1 MKHLSRLILA
11 TCACALALLL
21 AGCPWD
27 QPQSPS
33 LGGFFVFTED
43 EILSG
48 LMKVP
53 HPGAFV
59 NGSWRQDLP
68 GTVHGQT
75 LNFDGTTDNNGVYHV
90 LDGRIPAIWD
100 VGVIWN
106 VPCGNTA
113 AVATFNVT
121 PENPNVEWV
130 CGPAPASASPQFS
143 IVGSLPSAISVGS
156 SGLSSAYGLPQLNV
170 YDSTPKLVSQS
181 FATSVSPDGTA
192 ATFAFPKIT
201 SSGAPL
207 PQGVYGFNVWNKN
220 SSGTYVDQGAN
231 FLSVGTNDTSKQTP
245 YGVDGADVT
254 TWTWWCTPGTGGT
267 RCAGSSSSST
277 VTAPE
282 PILTLS
288 SANQAIYNGHTFV
301 TGSQP
306 VAVKLY
312 GSATISVSNT
322 PTFKQTRTGP
332 SKAIVANFASGSVTI
347 LSLVSN
353 TVAATIG
360 VGAQPSAVTINA
372 DATKAYVANY
382 GGSSISEIDLTSNTQ
397 SRVASVGVQPAG
409 LAMDPGGA
417 ALWVG
422 GSNYISKVDLASFS
436 VIQTF
441 SVSGQVTSLA
451 VSAGQN
457 SLVYTTVA
465 TAGGSTTFQAQQA
478 TVANAAIQGTYA
490 QYTMSSSSLYAQAI
504 TSGGPAP
511 GAPGWLGSSGALVSA
526 NYGNGL
532 AVVGTPTG
540 FALLD
545 LVHRTQV
552 MQGNTP
558 SAVHGIAT
566 SPAQGIVYIT
576 APDSNSFI
584 TVPLPPQN

>member
-1 MKHLSRLILA
+1 MKNVPRLILA
-11 TCACALALLL
+11 ASACASALLL
-21 AGCPWD
+21 GGCPWD

-43 EILSG
+43 DNG
-48 LMKVP
+48 FFKVP

-68 GTVHGQT
+68 GTVHGQE
-75 LNFDGTTDNNGVYHV
+75 LNFDGTTDSNGVYHV
-90 LDGRIPAIWD
+90 LDGRIPAVWD

-113 AVATFNVT
+113 AAATVNVT

-130 CGPAPASASPQFS
+130 CAPAITPASPQFS
-143 IVGSLPSAISVGS
+143 IFGQSPSTITIGS

-181 FATSVSPDGTA
+181 FATSVSPDGAA
-192 ATFAFPKIT
+192 ATFVFPKIT
-201 SSGAPL
+201 SSGASL
-207 PQGVYGFNVWNKN
+207 PSGVYGFNLWNKN
-220 SSGTYVDQGAN
+220 SSGTYLDQGVN
-231 FLSVGTNDTSKQTP
+231 FLSVGTNDTSKATP

-254 TWTWWCTPGTGGT
+254 TWTWWCTPGTRGQ

-277 VTAPE
+277 VTAPA

-288 SANQAIYNGHTFV
+288 SANEAIYNGHTFV
-301 TGSQP
+301 TGTQP

-312 GSATISVSNT
+312 GSAKVWVSNT
-322 PTFKQTRTGP
+322 PTFMQTRTGP
-332 SKAIVANFASGSVTI
+332 SQAIVANFASGSVTI
-347 LSLVSN
+347 LNLVSN
-353 TVAATIG
+353 AVTTTIA
-360 VGAQPSAVTINA
+360 VGAQPSEVTIKA

-382 GGSSISEIDLTSNTQ
+382 GSSSISEIDLGSNTQ

-409 LAMDPGGA
+409 LAMDPGGT

-422 GSNYISKVDLASFS
+422 GSNYISKLDLATFS

-478 TVANAAIQGTYA
+478 AVANAAIQGTYA
-490 QYTMSSSSLYAQAI
+490 HYTMSSSTPYAQAI

-511 GAPGWLGSSGALVSA
+511 GASGWLASGGALVSA

-545 LVHRTQV
+545 LVHRTTV

>member
-1 MKHLSRLILA
+1 MNNLSRFVLA
-11 TCACALALLL
+11 ACTCASALLL
-21 AGCPWD
+21 GGCPWD

-43 EILSG
+43 NNG
-48 LMKVP
+48 LFNVP

-75 LNFDGTTDNNGVYHV
+75 LNFDATTDGNGMYHV
-90 LDGRIPAIWD
+90 LDGRIPAVWD
-100 VGVIWN
+100 AGVIWN
-106 VPCGNTA
+106 VPCGNSAATA
-113 AVATFNVT
+113 IFNVT
-121 PENPNVEWV
+121 PENPNIEWV
-130 CGPAPASASPQFS
+130 CEPTVITSSPQFS
-143 IVGSLPSAISVGS
+143 IFGQSPSTITIGS

-170 YDSTPKLVSQS
+170 YDSTPNLVSQS
-181 FATSVSPDGTA
+181 LATSVSPDGTA

-201 SSGAPL
+201 SSGASL
-207 PQGVYGFNVWNKN
+207 PSGVYGFNLWNKN
-220 SSGTYVDQGAN
+220 SSGTYLDQGVN
-231 FLSVGTNDTSKQTP
+231 FLSVGTNDTSKLTP

-254 TWTWWCTPGTGGT
+254 IWTWWCTPGTGGQ

-277 VTAPE
+277 VTTPE
-282 PILTLS
+282 PIVTLS
-288 SANQAIYNGHTFV
+288 STNQAIYNGQTYA
-301 TGSQP
+301 TSNQP

-312 GSATISVSNT
+312 GSATVWLSST
-322 PTFKQTRTGP
+322 PTFKQTRKGP
-332 SKAIVANFASGSVTI
+332 SNAIVANFGSASVTI
-347 LSLVSN
+347 LNLVSN
-353 TVAATIG
+353 AVTTTIA
-360 VGAQPSAVTINA
+360 VGAQPSAVTIKA

-382 GGSSISEIDLTSNTQ
+382 GSASISEIDLTSNTQ
-397 SRVASVGVQPAG
+397 SRVASVGVQPAA
-409 LAMDPGGA
+409 LAMDPGGT

-422 GSNYISKVDLASFS
+422 GSNYISELDLASFS

-478 TVANAAIQGTYA
+478 AVANAAIQGTYA
-490 QYTMSSSSLYAQAI
+490 QYTMSSSTSYAQAV

-511 GAPGWLGSSGALVSA
+511 GAPGWLASSGALVSA

-545 LVHRTQV
+545 LVHRTTV

-576 APDSNSFI
+576 APDSNSFM

>member
-1 MKHLSRLILA
+1 
-11 TCACALALLL
+11 
-21 AGCPWD
+21 
-27 QPQSPS
+27 
-33 LGGFFVFTED
+33 
-43 EILSG
+43 
-48 LMKVP
+48 
-53 HPGAFV
+53 
-59 NGSWRQDLP
+59 
-68 GTVHGQT
+68 
-75 LNFDGTTDNNGVYHV
+75 
-90 LDGRIPAIWD
+90 
-100 VGVIWN
+100 
-106 VPCGNTA
+106 
-113 AVATFNVT
+113 
-121 PENPNVEWV
+121 
-130 CGPAPASASPQFS
+130 
-143 IVGSLPSAISVGS
+143 
-156 SGLSSAYGLPQLNV
+156 
-170 YDSTPKLVSQS
+170 
-181 FATSVSPDGTA
+181 VSPDGAA
-192 ATFAFPKIT
+192 ATFVFPKIT
-201 SSGAPL
+201 SSGASL
-207 PQGVYGFNVWNKN
+207 PSGVYGFNLWNKN
-220 SSGTYVDQGAN
+220 SSGTYLDQGVN
-231 FLSVGTNDTSKQTP
+231 FLSVGTNDTSKATP

-254 TWTWWCTPGTGGT
+254 TWTWWCTPGTRGQ

-277 VTAPE
+277 VTAPA

-288 SANQAIYNGHTFV
+288 SANEAIYNGHTFV
-301 TGSQP
+301 TGTQP

-312 GSATISVSNT
+312 GSAKVWVSNT
-322 PTFKQTRTGP
+322 PTFMQTRTGP
-332 SKAIVANFASGSVTI
+332 SQAIVANFASGSVTI
-347 LSLVSN
+347 LNLVSN
-353 TVAATIG
+353 AVTTTIA
-360 VGAQPSAVTINA
+360 VGAQPSEVTIKA

-382 GGSSISEIDLTSNTQ
+382 GSSSISEIDLGSNTQ

-409 LAMDPGGA
+409 LAMDPGGT

-422 GSNYISKVDLASFS
+422 GSNYISKLDLATFS

-478 TVANAAIQGTYA
+478 AVANAAIQGTYA
-490 QYTMSSSSLYAQAI
+490 HYTMSSSTPYAQAI

-511 GAPGWLGSSGALVSA
+511 GAPGWLASSGALVSA

-545 LVHRTQV
+545 LVHRTTV